1 MTERSAAGER
11 VCTAPVSAEC
21 AAAVRATGVRDRRA
35 GVKGALVERVVHAGF
50 TSQRV
55 LSSLELGLAKER
67 SDCVNADGAAVA
79 GGAAQYDSPP
89 ASPSYSPQPSPE
101 RSDDDGE
108 PMETWFPDS
117 LIADSLIRLRA
128 GLIADH
134 MVRIVALDELFAG
147 IDIVVAQM
155 NDAAAS
161 APPVTAATGPVGQVA
176 TPEVAVVPYTETQ
189 VSLALSQIEASS
201 SGVAAEVPAE
211 DPAEW
216 SAEDDDAEDD
226 DGEDDD
232 GEHDVLDDVVEQDN
246 QRQILEGRAVR
257 TTGETLEQLAS
268 AGVYPEWDDV
278 YGHAEWMLTCGGL
291 YAQDDDFVVSR
302 LLEAHSRV

>member
-35 GVKGALVERVVHAGF
+35 GVKGTLVERVVHAGF

-79 GGAAQYDSPP
+79 GGAAQYASPP

-108 PMETWFPDS
+108 PMETWF
-117 LIADSLIRLRA
+117 ANSLIRLRA
-128 GLIADH
+128 ELIADH
-134 MVRIVALDELFAG
+134 MVEMVALDELFAG
-147 IDIVVAQM
+147 VDLVVAQI

-161 APPVTAATGPVGQVA
+161 APPVTAATGTVGQVA
-176 TPEVAVVPYTETQ
+176 TPQVVVEPYTETQ
-189 VSLALSQIEASS
+189 VSLALSHIAASS

-216 SAEDDDAEDD
+216 GAEDDDAEDD

-278 YGHAEWMLTCGGL
+278 YGHAEWMITCGGL

>member
-55 LSSLELGLAKER
+55 LSGLEQGLAKER

-108 PMETWFPDS
+108 PMETWF
-117 LIADSLIRLRA
+117 ANSLIRLRA
-128 GLIADH
+128 ELIADH
-134 MVRIVALDELFAG
+134 MVEMVALDELFAG
-147 IDIVVAQM
+147 VDLVVAQI

-161 APPVTAATGPVGQVA
+161 APPVTAATGTVGQVA
-176 TPEVAVVPYTETQ
+176 TPQVVVEPYTETQ
-189 VSLALSQIEASS
+189 VSLALSHIAASS

-211 DPAEW
+211 DPADW
-216 SAEDDDAEDD
+216 SA
-226 DGEDDD
+226 EDDD

-278 YGHAEWMLTCGGL
+278 YGHAEWMITCGGL

>member
-1 MTERSAAGER
+1 
-11 VCTAPVSAEC
+11 
-21 AAAVRATGVRDRRA
+21 
-35 GVKGALVERVVHAGF
+35 
-50 TSQRV
+50 
-55 LSSLELGLAKER
+55 
-67 SDCVNADGAAVA
+67 
-79 GGAAQYDSPP
+79 
-89 ASPSYSPQPSPE
+89 
-101 RSDDDGE
+101 
-108 PMETWFPDS
+108 METWF
-117 LIADSLIRLRA
+117 ANSLIRLRA
-128 GLIADH
+128 ELIADH
-134 MVRIVALDELFAG
+134 MVEMVALDELFAG
-147 IDIVVAQM
+147 VDLVVAQI

-161 APPVTAATGPVGQVA
+161 APPVTAATGTVGQVA
-176 TPEVAVVPYTETQ
+176 TPQVVVEPYTETQ
-189 VSLALSQIEASS
+189 VSLALSHIAASS

-216 SAEDDDAEDD
+216 GAEDDDAEDD

-278 YGHAEWMLTCGGL
+278 YGHAEWMITCGGL

>member
-35 GVKGALVERVVHAGF
+35 GVKGALMERVMHAGF

-67 SDCVNADGAAVA
+67 SDCVNADGAAVV

-108 PMETWFPDS
+108 PMETWF
-117 LIADSLIRLRA
+117 ANSLIRLRA
-128 GLIADH
+128 ELIADH
-134 MVRIVALDELFAG
+134 MVEMVALDELFAG
-147 IDIVVAQM
+147 VDLVVAQI

-161 APPVTAATGPVGQVA
+161 APPVTAATGTVGQVA
-176 TPEVAVVPYTETQ
+176 TPQVVVEPYTETQ
-189 VSLALSQIEASS
+189 VSLALSHIAASS

-216 SAEDDDAEDD
+216 GAEDDDAEDD

-278 YGHAEWMLTCGGL
+278 YGHAEWMITCGGL

>member
-108 PMETWFPDS
+108 PMETWF
-117 LIADSLIRLRA
+117 ANSLIRLRA
-128 GLIADH
+128 ELIADH
-134 MVRIVALDELFAG
+134 MVRMVALEELFAG
-147 IDIVVAQM
+147 IDIVVAQI
-155 NDAAAS
+155 NDAAAPGPPV
-161 APPVTAATGPVGQVA
+161 PPVTAATGTVGQVA
-176 TPEVAVVPYTETQ
+176 TPQVAVVPYTETQ
-189 VSLALSQIEASS
+189 VNLALSQIEASS
-201 SGVAAEVPAE
+201 GGIAAEVPAE
-211 DPAEW
+211 DPADW
-216 SAEDDDAEDD
+216 SVED
-226 DGEDDD
+226 
-232 GEHDVLDDVVEQDN
+232 
-246 QRQILEGRAVR
+246 RRR
-257 TTGETLEQLAS
+257 
-268 AGVYPEWDDV
+268 
-278 YGHAEWMLTCGGL
+278 
-291 YAQDDDFVVSR
+291 
-302 LLEAHSRV
+302 